1 MKDLMEVVGMSKQA
15 FHQMVKRRHY
25 REEERQQ
32 LLPLI
37 NEIRIDHPRMSA
49 RDMYIKL
56 RPSSMGRDQFERF
69 CFDLGYRVKRLKNYR
84 VTTNSQGVT
93 RFPNK
98 IKDIKVTHVNHV
110 FVSDITYY
118 EIGSKFY
125 YLTLIMDLYN
135 REIVG
140 WSASDN
146 LRTESTTLP
155 ALHRLIRERGKS
167 NLHGA
172 IIHSDGGGQ
181 YYCKEFKSLTNSLK
195 MINSMTEESVYENS
209 HAERLNG
216 VIKNNY
222 LYPYNP
228 KDLFSL
234 RKLLD
239 KAVYMYNTAKP
250 HKALGKLTPKSFLN
264 LITIDNENNFQKSY
278 FPLSTVQHIHLNKSK
293 IIINKNVNVI

>member
-1 MKDLMEVVGMSKQA
+1 MKSFMEAVGISKQA
-15 FHQMVKRRHY
+15 FHQMLKRSNY

-37 NEIRIDHPRMSA
+37 NEIRKDHPRMSA

-56 RPSSMGRDQFERF
+56 HPSTMGRDQFERF
-69 CFDLGYRVKRLKNYR
+69 CFDSGYRVKRLKNYR

-93 RFPNK
+93 RFPNE
-98 IKDIKVTHVNHV
+98 IKDIKVTRVNHI
-110 FVSDITYY
+110 FVSDITYF
-118 EIGSKFY
+118 EIGPKFY
-125 YLTLIMDLYN
+125 YLTLIMDLFN
-135 REIVG
+135 REIAG

-146 LRTESTTLP
+146 LRTECTTLP
-155 ALHRLIRERGKS
+155 ALHRLIRERGRS
-167 NLHGA
+167 NLKGA
-172 IIHSDGGGQ
+172 IIHSDAGGQ
-181 YYCKEFKSLTNSLK
+181 YYCKEFISLTNSLE

-222 LYPYNP
+222 LYPYGP

-239 KAVYMYNTAKP
+239 RAVFMYNTGKP
-250 HKALGKLTPKSFLN
+250 HKALRKLTPRSYLN
-264 LITIDNENNFQKSY
+264 KVTVDNENNSQTSY
-278 FPLSTVQHIHLNKSK
+278 FLLSTVNHIHTINNQ
-293 IIINKNVNVI
+293 IINKKVNVI